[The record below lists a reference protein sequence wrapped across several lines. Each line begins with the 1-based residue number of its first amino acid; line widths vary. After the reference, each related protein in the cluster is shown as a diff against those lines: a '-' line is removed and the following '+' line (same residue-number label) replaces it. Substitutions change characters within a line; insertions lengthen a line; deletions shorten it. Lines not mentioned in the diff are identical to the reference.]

1 MTAKAELEERQD
13 TATAEISKRD
23 FARSGERQRFIY
35 AHAPT
40 LRTTSV
46 AVAPFS
52 AKQIYF
58 TVGLYGVL
66 LAGGVWATVNVLN
79 WFWHKL
85 L

>member
-13 TATAEISKRD
+13 AASVEVPKKD
-23 FARSGERQRFIY
+23 FLRSERQRFTY

-40 LRTTSV
+40 MRTTSV
-46 AVAPFS
+46 AAAPFS
-52 AKQIYF
+52 ARQVYF
-58 TVGLYGVL
+58 TVSLYGVL
-66 LAGGVWATVNVLN
+66 LVGGVWATINVLN